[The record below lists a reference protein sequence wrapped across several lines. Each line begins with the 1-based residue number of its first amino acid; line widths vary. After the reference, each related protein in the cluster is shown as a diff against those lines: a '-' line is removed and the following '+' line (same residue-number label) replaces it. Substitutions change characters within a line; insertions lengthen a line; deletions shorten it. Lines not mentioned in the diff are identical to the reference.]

1 MARKLVFAATA
12 SAALG
17 FGASAGAFWL
27 DAFGA
32 HCSEVRRTNNLWPQ
46 QFVGQDRLNAAAPF
60 DVMVRNGWRR
70 QNLLG
75 THHFNEDC
83 TQLTD
88 SGKLR
93 MQWILTQLPPEH
105 RQVFVERSLKQDL
118 TQARIETARNFA
130 AQVVADG
137 SQPEISETHIVSEG
151 RPAPTVDYVNT
162 QFRENMPVPAL
173 PESAF
178 QGSEVAE

>member
-1 MARKLVFAATA
+1 MARKLVIAATA
-12 SAALG
+12 STALAI
-17 FGASAGAFWL
+17 GASASAFWL
-27 DAFGA
+27 DAVGQ
-32 HCSEVRRTNNLWPQ
+32 HCNEVRRTNQLWPQ
-46 QFVGQDRLNAAAPF
+46 QFVGQDRINAAAPF

-88 SGKLR
+88 SGRLR

-105 RQVFVERSLKQDL
+105 RQVFVERSIDPSV
-118 TQARIETARNFA
+118 TQARIETARGYA
-130 AQVVADG
+130 SQVVIDGTPADVTD
-137 SQPEISETHIVSEG
+137 THIVSEG

-162 QFRENMPVPAL
+162 QFRENMPIPAL

-178 QGSEVAE
+178 QGGAVAE